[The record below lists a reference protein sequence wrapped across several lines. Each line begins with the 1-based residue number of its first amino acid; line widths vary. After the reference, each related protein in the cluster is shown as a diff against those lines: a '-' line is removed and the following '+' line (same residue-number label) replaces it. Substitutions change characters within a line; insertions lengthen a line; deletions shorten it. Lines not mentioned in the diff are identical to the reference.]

1 MTSEKDLAARVRAL
15 LPRKGIAEKKMF
27 GGICFLLNGNM
38 IMGASW
44 RHLMVRV
51 GKEAHEATVQR
62 PGVRPMEMKGR
73 VFTGYV
79 KVDPSVLS
87 DDALLEA
94 WVRAAVEHG
103 KKLPAKAVKPGKIHK
118 KDDDGLPLPPPLE
131 RALKAKQS
139 RAKAKAPSKKRATTK
154 PR

>member
-1 MTSEKDLAARVRAL
+1 MTTDKDLAARVREL
-15 LPRKGIAEKKMF
+15 LPAKGITEKKMF

-51 GKEAHEATVQR
+51 GKEAHDDAVR
-62 PGVRPMEMKGR
+62 KRGVRPMEMKGR

-79 KVDPSVLS
+79 KVDPSVLT

-94 WVRAAVEHG
+94 WVREAVDHG
-103 KKLPAKAVKPGKIHK
+103 KALPAKAVKPGKLHK
-118 KDDDGLPLPPPLE
+118 KGDDGLPLPPPLE
-131 RALKAKQS
+131 RAR
-139 RAKAKAPSKKRATTK
+139 RAAANKKR
-154 PR
+154 R